1 MTYAEIAAAVASLS
15 LLAPLAALYAL
26 WLFYLA
32 VMNLKRAKD
41 AGTIGRLALWLG
53 YPILFLGLVLD
64 LIVNVMLSLLFL
76 DLPQEMTVTA
86 RLKRYVQ
93 TQPERW
99 RGIAA
104 QWFATHLLDT
114 FDPSG
119 KHV

>member
-1 MTYAEIAAAVASLS
+1 MNTAAAAAI
-15 LLAPLAALYAL
+15 LAPLAPLVGLYAL

-41 AGTIGRLALWLG
+41 AGTIGRFALWLG
-53 YPILFLGLVLD
+53 YPILFAGLVLD
-64 LIVNVMLSLLFL
+64 LLVNVMLSLVFF
-76 DLPQEMTVTA
+76 DLPREMTVTA
-86 RLKRYVQ
+86 RLKRYVR
-93 TQPERW
+93 TEPAGW